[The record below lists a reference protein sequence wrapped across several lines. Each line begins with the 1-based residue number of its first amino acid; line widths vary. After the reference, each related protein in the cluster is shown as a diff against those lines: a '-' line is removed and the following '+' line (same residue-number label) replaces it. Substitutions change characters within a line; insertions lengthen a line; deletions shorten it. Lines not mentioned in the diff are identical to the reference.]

1 MGQKAKTLLFDHRAV
16 AEMVSQVT
24 TAILADFPKKRLKNV
39 ALLGIQH
46 NGYPLSQ
53 RLAHQIKEATGIQ
66 PPIGTL
72 DISMYRDDVGLRKN
86 LTTIHPTDIS
96 FDLDDLIIILVD
108 DVLQTGRTIR
118 AALDAIT
125 DYGRPELIR
134 LAVLIDRGNREFP
147 IRADYAGSLHEVPG
161 NQKIKIVW
169 KNKSSKEDAVYLCTN

>member
-96 FDLDDLIIILVD
+96 FDLDDLII
-108 DVLQTGRTIR
+108 
-118 AALDAIT
+118 T